1 MNNISKE
8 KKEEMKY
15 LEENSL
21 NEKELKNLKKK
32 GFSLNEIKKYAKYKQ
47 EQRFYYYGYIIE
59 IITWI
64 LA

>member
-32 GFSLNEIKKYAKYKQ
+32 DSTIMDI
-47 EQRFYYYGYIIE
+47 IIE